1 MRQNF
6 FGEKIAQPGDDYS
19 AVDMAFLNRFGE
31 PMNLTSAN
39 IFTEEDEQ
47 FKFGEEA
54 MDDDCNTITF
64 DGFESVQAAKD
75 FAINVLQ
82 IDETAVEVCE

>member
-1 MRQNF
+1 M

-19 AVDMAFLNRFGE
+19 AVDMAFLDRFGE
-31 PMNLTSAN
+31 PMNLTCAN
-39 IFTEEDEQ
+39 IFSERDDNYLYG
-47 FKFGEEA
+47 GEA
-54 MDDDCNTITF
+54 QDDDCNTITF

-82 IDETAVEVCE
+82 IDETGVEIID